1 MRKWKGYSNTLALVL
16 AVFMAGCCK
25 NDGNKILGI
34 NSILPVGPVPAAI
47 PLGAAGTF
55 RVLGGTT
62 VTNVPSVGTIVT
74 GDVGVWPGNTVTGF
88 GAGQGVVNGGFAIY
102 AGVAPAP
109 AAQGALTTAY
119 NAAAALAPG
128 ASVSGNIGG
137 LTLAPGTY
145 TSSSSLAISSG
156 DLTLAG
162 NSSAVWV
169 FQIGSTLTVTSGRKV
184 ILAGGADPANIY
196 WQVGSSA
203 TIGTTADFS
212 GTIMSNVSISLLTGA
227 KLHGRALARTGAV
240 SLETN
245 LIGP

>member
-1 MRKWKGYSNTLALVL
+1 MRKWKGYSTALALML
-16 AVFMAGCCK
+16 AVFMAGCCN
-25 NDGNKILGI
+25 NDGNKILGLGTI
-34 NSILPVGPVPAAI
+34 IPVGPVPAAI

-55 RVLGGTT
+55 RVLAGTT
-62 VTNVPSVGTIVT
+62 VTNVPSVGTAVN
-74 GDVGVWPGNTVTGF
+74 GDIGVWPGSTVTGF
-88 GAGQGVVNGGFAIY
+88 GAGQGTYTGTIY
-102 AGVAPAP
+102 TGPGAGPAQN
-109 AAQGALTTAY
+109 AQLALTTAY
-119 NAAAALAPG
+119 NAAAGLAPG

-169 FQIGSTLTVTSGRKV
+169 FQIGSSLTVTSGRKV
-184 ILAGGADPANIY
+184 ILAGGADPANVY

-227 KLHGRALARTGAV
+227 ILHGRALARTGAV

-245 LIGP
+245 PIGP